1 MKLLKTLFIVAALS
15 VSSLAFAGKVNINT
29 ADADTIASEI
39 HGIGKARA
47 QAIVEYRKANGK
59 FSRIEDL
66 ARVKG
71 VGAKTIE
78 KNRDKLSL

>member
-1 MKLLKTLFIVAALS
+1 MKLFKTLFIAMALS

-39 HGIGKARA
+39 NGIGKARA

-71 VGAKTIE
+71 VGEKTIAR
-78 KNRDKLSL
+78 NRDKLSL